1 MTSPLELMRKMV
13 RQGGWWYV
21 VNLVAIVIVL
31 LVELLPGIM
40 VREVLNTLQIGQQ
53 KSVPWMLLG
62 AFVGIA
68 LVRFVMYLIGTYSNV
83 KMRIPT
89 MNAMRFSLLSRL
101 LQLPAVSALKG
112 SPGEIV
118 SRLRDDIG
126 ELPQVIVQINDILA
140 LLAFA
145 VVSFIMMYAIA
156 PQATLAIAIPLVMIV
171 VGARFAYDKIYYY
184 RTERRRATG
193 RVIGFIAET
202 YGSVQAVQVAG
213 AEKLVLK
220 HFDKLNTVREHA
232 TLREVLY
239 DGLLGASFHSSLTIG
254 IAIMML
260 MVNQSARSG
269 SFGAGDVAFFVYN
282 LGIISELLFE
292 IGVFIG
298 RQQQLKVSIQRLEYV
313 GHDQPVS
320 DMFSL
325 EEPPTVTPMPPLTN
339 VTVRGLGVEWQ
350 NGTFGI
356 RDVDLDL
363 APGRLV
369 VVTGPVGS
377 GKTTLLRACL
387 GMLPNVHGS
396 IHWNGTLV
404 EDVAERFIPPAVA
417 YTSQVPRLFSDTLR
431 ENITQGRPS
440 VDAHIGNAVHGA
452 VMEFDVAQ
460 FESGVDTLVGSR
472 GVRLSGGQVQRAA
485 FARMLYETPQV
496 WCIDDVSSALDIVT
510 EQSLWQR
517 FTDIR
522 ATVACLIVTHRPTVM
537 QMADEIIILDH
548 GSIVARGTYAELRGQ
563 GLLQTEK

>member
-1 MTSPLELMRKMV
+1 MTTPMQLMRKMV

-21 VNLVAIVIVL
+21 LNLVAIVIEL
-31 LVELLPGIM
+31 LVELLPGIL
-40 VREVLNTLQIGQQ
+40 VRQVLNALQVGQQ
-53 KSVPWMLLG
+53 QAIPWMLLG
-62 AFVGIA
+62 TFVGIA
-68 LVRFVMYLIGTYSNV
+68 LVRFVMYWIATYTNI

-101 LQLPAVSALKG
+101 LQLPAVTALKG

-126 ELPQVIVQINDILA
+126 ELPQVVVQINDIIALA
-140 LLAFA
+140 LFA
-145 VVSFIMMYAIA
+145 VISFVMMYGIA
-156 PQATLAIAIPLVMIV
+156 PQATLAIALPLVMIV
-171 VGARFAYDKIYYY
+171 VGARFAYDKIYFY

-213 AEKLVLK
+213 AEKHVLR
-220 HFDKLNTVREHA
+220 HFEALNKVREHA

-239 DGLLGASFHSSLTIG
+239 DGVLGASFHSSLTIG

-260 MVNQSARSG
+260 MVNQSARVG
-269 SFGAGDVAFFVYN
+269 GFGAGDVAFFVYN

-298 RQQQLKVSIQRLEYV
+298 RQQQLKVSIQRLQHV
-313 GHDQPVS
+313 GHGQPVS
-320 DMFSL
+320 EMFSL
-325 EEPPTVTPMPPLTN
+325 AEPPTATAMPPLTT
-339 VTVRGLGVEWQ
+339 VSVRGLGVQWA
-350 NGTFGI
+350 NGSFGVQDI
-356 RDVDLDL
+356 DLDL

-377 GKTTLLRACL
+377 GKTTLLRAFL
-387 GMLPNVHGS
+387 GMFPDISGS
-396 IHWNGTLV
+396 IQWNGI
-404 EDVAERFIPPAVA
+404 DIPDPAERFVPPSVA

-440 VDAHIGNAVHGA
+440 VTTHIGNAVHGA

-460 FESGVDTLVGSR
+460 FENGVDTLVGSR

-510 EQSLWQR
+510 EQTLWSR
-517 FTDIR
+517 FSDIR
-522 ATVACLIVTHRPTVM
+522 ATVACLIVTHRPSVM
-537 QMADEIIILDH
+537 QMADEIIILEH
-548 GSIVARGTYAELRGQ
+548 GRIAARGSYSELRAQ
-563 GLLQTEK
+563 GFLQTDK

>member
-1 MTSPLELMRKMV
+1 MTSPLTLMRKMI

-21 VNLVAIVIVL
+21 INLVAIVIEL
-31 LVELLPGIM
+31 LVELLPGIL
-40 VREVLNTLQIGQQ
+40 VREVLNTLQDNQQ
-53 KSVPWMLLG
+53 HSIPWMLLG

-68 LVRFVMYLIGTYSNV
+68 LVRFVMYWIATFTNI

-101 LQLPAVSALKG
+101 LQLPAVAALKG

-126 ELPQVIVQINDILA
+126 ELPQVVVQVNDILA
-140 LLAFA
+140 LSAFA
-145 VVSFIMMYAIA
+145 VISFWMMYAIA
-156 PQATLAIAIPLVMIV
+156 PDATLAIALPLVMIV

-213 AEKLVLK
+213 AEKHVLR
-220 HFDKLNTVREHA
+220 HFQSLNTVREHA

-239 DGLLGASFHSSLTIG
+239 DGVLGATFHSSLTIG

-260 MVNQSARSG
+260 MVNQSARTG
-269 SFGAGDVAFFVYN
+269 AFGAGDVAFFVYN

-313 GHDQPVS
+313 GHGQPVR

-325 EEPPTVTPMPPLTN
+325 AEPPAAVAMPALEVMTI
-339 VTVRGLGVEWQ
+339 RDLGVTWPS
-350 NGTFGI
+350 GTIGI
-356 RDVDLDL
+356 KDIDIDL

-377 GKTTLLRACL
+377 GKTTLLRAVL
-387 GMLPNVHGS
+387 GMLPNITGS
-396 IHWNGTLV
+396 VSWNG
-404 EDVAERFIPPAVA
+404 ERIADPAECFVPPAVA

-431 ENITQGRPS
+431 ENITQGRPN
-440 VDAHIGNAVHGA
+440 VEHHIGTAVHGA
-452 VMEFDVAQ
+452 VMEYDVAQ
-460 FESGVDTLVGSR
+460 FEQGVDTLVGSR

-517 FTDIR
+517 FGTIR
-522 ATVACLIVTHRPTVM
+522 AKVACLIVTHRPAVM
-537 QMADEIIILDH
+537 QMADEILVLDH
-548 GSIVARGTYAELRGQ
+548 GAISARGTYRELRERGF
-563 GLLQTEK
+563 LQAEV